1 MRQVLILLVCAML
14 WACAPQPAE
23 MPVAEAPGAPPVVR
37 ATVASADGVPIAYT
51 AQGQGDPALV
61 FIHGGFCD
69 ATFWSQQVDVLARD
83 YRIVTLDL
91 AGHGASGSERP
102 EWTLEAYGHDVKAVV
117 EELALE
123 RLVLIGHS
131 MGGPVSLAAAQLMP
145 ERVAGIIAVDTLHNM
160 DLEWDQELWQAR
172 MDAYREDFAG
182 ACQGTVQASFRQDA
196 DPELVATV
204 LAKVCDQTPGVGAAL
219 LEGFSGYDM
228 AAQVQAVR
236 APIRALNS
244 DLWPTNVE
252 GNRKHAPG
260 YEAVIMES
268 TGHFLMLERPEE
280 FNRHL
285 AGLIEGLIQ
294 APEKSG

>member
-1 MRQVLILLVCAML
+1 MRQVLILLICAMAL
-14 WACAPQPAE
+14 ACAPEPVE
-23 MPVAEAPGAPPVVR
+23 RPVAEATAAPQGGR

-69 ATFWSQQVDVLARD
+69 ATFWSEQVDVFARD

-102 EWTLEAYGHDVKAVV
+102 AWTMEAYGHDVKAVV

-145 ERVAGIIAVDTLHNM
+145 ERVAGIIAVDTLQNM
-160 DLEWDQELWQAR
+160 DFEWDEEAWQAR
-172 MDAYREDFAG
+172 MDAFREDLAG
-182 ACQGTVQASFRQDA
+182 ACQGMVQNSFREDA
-196 DPELVATV
+196 DPQLVATV
-204 LAKVCDQTPGVGAAL
+204 LAKLCDEPPAAGTAL
-219 LEGFSGYDM
+219 LEMFSFYDM

-252 GNRKHAPG
+252 GNRKYAPG
-260 YEAVIMES
+260 YEAVIMEG

-285 AGLIEGLIQ
+285 AELIRGLIQ
-294 APEKSG
+294 APEKRG